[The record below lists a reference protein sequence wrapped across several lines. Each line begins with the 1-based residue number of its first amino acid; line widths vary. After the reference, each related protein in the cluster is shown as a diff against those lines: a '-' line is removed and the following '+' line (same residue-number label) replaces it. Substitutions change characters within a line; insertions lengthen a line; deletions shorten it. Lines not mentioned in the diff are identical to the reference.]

1 VGRAFGRAR
10 PATGFTLDL
19 RRLATLA
26 GGGDAP
32 DAIQAPDDPDPA
44 LARHVALLR
53 SRGEAVVVVLPGEAP
68 AGAPGR
74 RMLERHGSEWRVVSR
89 NA

>member
-19 RRLATLA
+19 RRLAALT
-26 GGGDAP
+26 GGGDVH
-32 DAIQAPDDPDPA
+32 DAIHAPDDPDPA
-44 LARHVALLR
+44 LAKQVDLLR
-53 SRGEAVVVVLPGEAP
+53 SRGQAVVVALPGEAT
-68 AGAPGR
+68 AGAPAR
-74 RMLERHGSEWRVVSR
+74 RTLERHGGEWRVVSR